1 MYLLRD
7 KLCLGWN
14 LVSLKGHSWTDAH
27 RRTARASVPLG
38 AKNKLHPFSELKM
51 TQQSVADVVK
61 KKAPSHSFSNKKQ
74 ITIRKVNYKYSHL
87 LSIYRMSQTLRGKG
101 ENRPEDSC
109 LLLTTLKSMQTIRST
124 VKGCT
129 TSPLRSA
136 YHNSQGV
143 MRPAII
149 IHSPGS

>member
-1 MYLLRD
+1 MHTEEPPEP
-7 KLCLGWN
+7 LCLC
-14 LVSLKGHSWTDAH
+14 SA
-27 RRTARASVPLG
+27 PPG
-38 AKNKLHPFSELKM
+38 AKNKLHPFAELKM

-61 KKAPSHSFSNKKQ
+61 KKAPSHSFSDKKQ

-109 LLLTTLKSMQTIRST
+109 LLLTALKSMQTIRST
-124 VKGCT
+124 VKSCT

-136 YHNSQGV
+136 YRNSQGV

-149 IHSPGS
+149 IHSLGS